1 MNTLKVVWK
10 NNLQH
15 LTKIIHN
22 NNLEKVARNNN
33 LQNRFFGWTLSKKEI
48 IKKINAEFTFISFH
62 CFHFFH

>member
-48 IKKINAEFTFISFH
+48 IKKITAEFTFISFH
-62 CFHFFH
+62 YFHFFH